1 MSTLTL
7 PETADLVDSRG
18 RKVPKSPYGEIKVPN
33 IKIVGPRLL
42 VLPTKA
48 MEEESE
54 GGIIIPATA
63 QDTTQRA
70 AVLIVGEGT
79 VLPNGERIP
88 PCVEV
93 GDEIIYARYSGTEL
107 KLGRETYLII
117 QESDVRAVM
126 TYRGKVFT
134 LAQ

>member
-88 PCVEV
+88 PCVED
-93 GDEIIYARYSGTEL
+93 GDEINYARYTRTEQT
-107 KLGRETYLII
+107 LGRDTYLII

>member
-1 MSTLTL
+1 MSALTL

-42 VLPTKA
+42 VLPIKA
-48 MEEESE
+48 EEERSK
-54 GGIIIPATA
+54 GGLIIPATA

-70 AVLIVGEGT
+70 AVLLVGDGT
-79 VLPNGERIP
+79 VLANGERIP
-88 PCVEV
+88 PSVEV

-107 KLGRETYLII
+107 ELEDEKYLII
-117 QESDVRAVM
+117 QESDVRAIM

-134 LAQ
+134 LAE